1 MLSYSLAIG
10 RDPSNDIAQII
21 TNNAYDFQ
29 TMESHTLDKVRREN
43 LIVKQVSGGLKVIT
57 R

>member
-1 MLSYSLAIG
+1 MALG
-10 RDPSNDIAQII
+10 KDPSKDTAQII
-21 TNNAYDFQ
+21 TTNAYDFQ

-43 LIVKQVSGGLKVIT
+43 LIVKKVSGGLKVVT